1 MRLGQHPEVGL
12 CLQCATWVKR
22 RAVARRDEQRPSLP
36 GRLRAG
42 IHTVRNTVI
51 ERGWHDRGRVGAL
64 LRRIDRYLP

>member
-1 MRLGQHPEVGL
+1 MGL

-22 RAVARRDEQRPSLP
+22 RARARRDAHPSLP

-51 ERGWHDRGRVGAL
+51 ERGWHDRGRLGAL
-64 LRRIDRYLP
+64 LHPIGRYLP